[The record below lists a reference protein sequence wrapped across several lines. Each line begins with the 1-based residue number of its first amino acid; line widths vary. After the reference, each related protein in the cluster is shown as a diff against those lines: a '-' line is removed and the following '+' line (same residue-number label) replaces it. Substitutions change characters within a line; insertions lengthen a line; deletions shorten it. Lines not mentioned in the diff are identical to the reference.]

1 MGEWA
6 LQPSID
12 WRGVRRI
19 LQTFKDVLSYLPR
32 GTRSYLW
39 FYVIVTSALALLDVA
54 ALMLLA
60 TSLSAMLSQSPV
72 NLPVIG
78 AIPPGGYIWILIV
91 VCGLII
97 LKSVLAIAFQWMA
110 TRRMAGFE
118 LEIGDQ
124 LFSAYIRA
132 PWTERLKRNTAQLVR
147 LADVGIANV
156 TAGFLLPIMSLPSLL
171 VTSIAVA
178 AVIVAVEPVT
188 AIVTI
193 VYLGFIAFLLYF
205 VLSKRTL
212 VAGRVNRDY
221 SFRVASLMTD
231 MVAALKEITLRNKSA
246 EVAEV
251 VHANRVHTSRAR
263 ANLSF
268 LGVVPRFVLD
278 SALIGGF
285 LLVGGVAYLTGG
297 MESAIS
303 AVALFGVAGFRLVP
317 SLTGFQ
323 ALVNQM
329 SANIPQ
335 VEAVMSDI
343 DMARGYIE
351 HAETIGHEPI
361 YGSPRSLQLRDV
373 SFFYPGSDTPSLRN
387 VSVDVPIGATI
398 GIVGASGAGKS
409 TLVDVLL
416 GLLVP
421 TGGSIRLDDQDLSDV
436 LAAWRDRVGYVPQDV
451 ALFDGTVAQ
460 NVSLSWGSEVDEGRV
475 RTALERA
482 QLLDVIDARVGG
494 IHGTVGDR
502 GMKLSGGQRQRL
514 GIARALYSEPLV
526 LVMDEATSSLDT
538 KTEADVSAAIRD
550 LRGEVSTILV
560 AHRLSTI
567 RDCDEVWFMR
577 NGRIDAKGK
586 FDEVIAAEEEFE
598 KQARLAGLL

>member
-1 MGEWA
+1 
-6 LQPSID
+6 
-12 WRGVRRI
+12 
-19 LQTFKDVLSYLPR
+19 
-32 GTRSYLW
+32 
-39 FYVIVTSALALLDVA
+39 
-54 ALMLLA
+54 MLLA